1 MPNRVGKPLDTSAEA
16 WEAQRA
22 AWRRMG
28 PEGRLRVALDLSD
41 QLREIHLAG
50 IIARNPGWDRRRA
63 VQYLIERNYS
73 VRPEPR

>member
-1 MPNRVGKPLDTSAEA
+1 
-16 WEAQRA
+16 
-22 AWRRMG
+22 MG

-63 VQYLIERNYS
+63 VQYLIERNHG
-73 VRPEPR
+73 VHPEPG